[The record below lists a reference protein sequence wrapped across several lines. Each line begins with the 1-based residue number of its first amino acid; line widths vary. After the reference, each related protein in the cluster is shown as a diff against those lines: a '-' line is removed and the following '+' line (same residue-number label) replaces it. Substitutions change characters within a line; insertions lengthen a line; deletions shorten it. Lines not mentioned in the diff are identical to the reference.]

1 MIRILKNL
9 GFFSAPIHWLF
20 FINLS
25 FIFGIISAN
34 SNCYW
39 PCIIALL
46 LFAAIQPPT
55 QRFKSCFNFVAFCL
69 GILIFN
75 KQQSDFKNF
84 TLSVNNKNFALIG
97 NVLDVCNI
105 EHLNTNNCITFKI
118 LKMRETGSSEW
129 IYVNKKIQIYTI
141 NNHDIKV
148 DDIIEIP
155 RVNFTYASNESFDK
169 YLTKEELFASLFLY
183 KFRCKLINRPNISIF
198 RFIHN
203 LKNTIFTRLKSKI
216 NPSTFPLFS
225 SIFFGNKNDSKEKME
240 KHKENFKIWGL
251 SHYLARSGLHLV
263 IIASIWFMLIS
274 MIKINFK
281 TKSFIISLF
290 IFIYSTLSWSS
301 IPFIRSL
308 IMFALFKICTISEWQ
323 SNTLH
328 LLNITCL
335 TILFFNPIQLFFID
349 FQLSFAL
356 TYALIWLSSNN
367 K

>member
-1 MIRILKNL
+1 MISILKNL
-9 GFFSAPIHWLF
+9 GFFSANIHPLF

-25 FIFGIISAN
+25 LILGIISAS

-39 PCIIALL
+39 PCIITLL
-46 LFAAIQPPT
+46 LFTAILLPV
-55 QRFKSCFNFVAFCL
+55 QRFKSCFNIVAFCL

-75 KQQSDFKNF
+75 KQESDFKNF
-84 TLSVNNKNFALIG
+84 ALSVSNKNFTLIG
-97 NVLDVCNI
+97 SVLDICNV
-105 EHLNTNNCITFKI
+105 EHLNTKNSITFKI
-118 LKMRETGSSEW
+118 LKMRGAGSNDW
-129 IYVNKKIQIYTI
+129 IIVNKKIQIYTS
-141 NNHDIKV
+141 NNYDIKV
-148 DDIIEIP
+148 DDTIQIP
-155 RVNFTYASNESFDK
+155 KINFTYAKNESFGK

-183 KFRCKLINRPNISIF
+183 KFSYQLINRPNISIF
-198 RFIHN
+198 RFAHN

-216 NPSTFPLFS
+216 NPSAFPLFS
-225 SIFFGNKNDSKEKME
+225 SIFFGNKSDSKEKME

-274 MIKINFK
+274 MIKINFQI
-281 TKSFIISLF
+281 KSFAITLF
-290 IFIYSTLSWSS
+290 IFIYSALSWSS

-308 IMFALFKICTISEWQ
+308 IMFALFKICTIFEWQ

-335 TILFFNPIQLFFID
+335 IILFFNPIQLFFID

-356 TYALIWLSSNN
+356 TYALIWLSSTN